1 MSHVPPEEGHV
12 MLDDLQKMTFH
23 EKLHRMLS
31 HNDLSDYICWL
42 PHGRAFRIVKSKRL
56 EGNRIKILQELLGIE
71 NKSAFLKKL
80 MNKGFKQLITAEKET
95 NTFYNQVCSA

>member
-1 MSHVPPEEGHV
+1 MSHVPPDEGYV
-12 MLDDLQKMTFH
+12 MQDDLRKMTFPG
-23 EKLHRMLS
+23 KLHRMLS

-56 EGNRIKILQELLGIE
+56 EGSRIKILQEYLGIE
-71 NKSAFLKKL
+71 NKSAFLKQL
-80 MNKGFKQLITAEKET
+80 MNKGFKQLTVEQDK